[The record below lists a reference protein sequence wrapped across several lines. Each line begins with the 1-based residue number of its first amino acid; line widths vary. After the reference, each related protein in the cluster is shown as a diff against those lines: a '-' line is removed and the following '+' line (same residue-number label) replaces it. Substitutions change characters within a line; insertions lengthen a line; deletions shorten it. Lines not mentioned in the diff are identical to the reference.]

1 MTLPPDQLT
10 DREALVAYRALLALL
25 RPQLSPPLAD
35 LARSLAAPLTEP
47 QRAWLVRRSV
57 QEGVA
62 DWLQARHREGLLE
75 LSEPQLRQLQQA
87 SVSQTRRTLEADAL
101 RLLLRPLLHGP
112 AAPLAQIKG
121 ASIEQRCY
129 PSGVMRH
136 CADVDVLAAEAD
148 LPALEDQLRRLG
160 LTSVRRDPSGRTV
173 QFAGSA
179 AGAALDLHLRL
190 ACPRRYPRYATAET
204 AKTALQRAGF
214 LRDGT
219 KVLAPA
225 DATLHL
231 LVHLATGLGGD
242 LRHLADADQWLQKI
256 HDPPLRQIVVMAG
269 EIGVNRAV
277 GAALSWLAELPLGA
291 VDRRSAG
298 LQTLPQPD
306 RALAHLQRR
315 LVLRHYLR
323 HGPVLPPP
331 LSVLTELLCVDFP
344 RGAVGLAKLLAQAGV
359 GPARP

>member
-1 MTLPPDQLT
+1 MLPANRDMLP
-10 DREALVAYRALLALL
+10 AYRALLALL

-57 QEGVA
+57 QEGAA

-75 LSEPQLRQLQQA
+75 LTEPQLRQLQQA
-87 SVSQTRRTLEADAL
+87 TGLQTRRTLEADAL
-101 RLLLRPLLHGP
+101 RLLLRPLLHGA
-112 AAPLAQIKG
+112 AAPLALIKG
-121 ASIEQRCY
+121 ASVEQRCY
-129 PSGVMRH
+129 PPGVMRH
-136 CADVDVLAAEAD
+136 CADVDVLAADAD
-148 LPALEDQLRRLG
+148 LPALEDHLRRLG
-160 LTSVRRDPSGRTV
+160 LHGVRRDPSGRTV
-173 QFAGSA
+173 QFAGPG

-190 ACPRRYPRYATAET
+190 ACPRRYPRYATAEI

-242 LRHLADADQWLQKI
+242 LRHLADADQWLQRIK
-256 HDPPLRQIVVMAG
+256 DPPLRQIVVMA
-269 EIGVNRAV
+269 EENGVHRAV
-277 GAALSWLAELPLGA
+277 RAALAWLAELPLGA
-291 VDRRSAG
+291 VDRRLTG
-298 LQTLPQPD
+298 LQTLPGPD

-315 LVLRHYLR
+315 LVQRHYLR
-323 HGPVLPPP
+323 RGPVLPPP
-331 LSVLTELLCVDFP
+331 LSALTELLCVDFP
-344 RGAVGLAKLLAQAGV
+344 RGAVGLAALVAGAGA
-359 GPARP
+359 GPPRP